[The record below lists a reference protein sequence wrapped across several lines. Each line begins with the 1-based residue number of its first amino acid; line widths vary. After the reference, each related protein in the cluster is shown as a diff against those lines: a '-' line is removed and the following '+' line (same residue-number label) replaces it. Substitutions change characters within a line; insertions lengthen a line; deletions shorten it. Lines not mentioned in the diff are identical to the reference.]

1 MAEAETPTHAPRHR
15 LATRLWH
22 WINALAVLVLV
33 MSGLM
38 IFNAHPRLYWG
49 EAGALGDPAWLE
61 IGDFSGIAFPGWM
74 TIPGTYSLADA
85 RLWHLAFAWVL
96 ALGLLAFLLASL
108 ANRHIARD
116 LHLTRED
123 WRPAAMWRAVVHHGR
138 QDNGRYNPV
147 QKLAYA
153 LVLFGLLPC
162 LIATGLAMS
171 PGMDAAWP
179 WLTEVWGG
187 RQSARS
193 VHFLCTFALVGF
205 VAVHLVMVLL
215 SGPLAQVRAMITG
228 GECP

>member
-1 MAEAETPTHAPRHR
+1 MTKAESPAPAPRHR

-61 IGDFSGIAFPGWM
+61 TGDFAGLAFPGWM
-74 TIPGTYSLADA
+74 TIPSAYSLADA

-96 ALGLLAFLLASL
+96 APGLLAFLLASL
-108 ANRHIARD
+108 ANRHIAHD

-123 WRPAAMWRAVVHHGR
+123 WHPAGMWTAVVRHR
-138 QDNGRYNPV
+138 AQDHRRYNPV

-179 WLTEVWGG
+179 WLTEIWGG

-193 VHFLCTFALVGF
+193 VHFICTFALVGF
-205 VAVHLVMVLL
+205 VAGHLVMVLL
-215 SGPLAQVRAMITG
+215 SGPVAQVRVMITG
-228 GECP
+228 GERP